1 MQLPAKF
8 PGTDGGFLST
18 SVPVTEIHTR
28 FLSNDRSWT
37 CEPTLSEVVLLSA
50 VSYGV
55 YLLLIAT
62 LGNYWHIFR
71 TFGDNQAYVW
81 IAEGIRSWNFHSIKE
96 WQFFGLP
103 YVMVAFSFVTHTSYW
118 TAILT
123 LCAICGFVA
132 IALSD
137 RLWGGWVAGV
147 FAVCSRDWMER
158 AVIGGAE
165 PLFLALLFAS
175 FLAARREKWLLAAF
189 LAAFSTTVRPMGIFA
204 LIAIGLV
211 LLIRRQYKT
220 LAGAC
225 LIGLIIGTIYVLPLR
240 LYMGTALA
248 NVKAYGAAD
257 GSGGKPITLPFY
269 ALLQNKMPGLST
281 SLNLARAGCWIALVL
296 LGVLAMFRNERFR
309 DYARKHLVESI
320 FCGLYIGLLF
330 TYNSPWARIAFPR
343 YVIPVIPFMILS
355 LLPWIPKDRRLLWA
369 FGILSAILSAA
380 ETYGFTST
388 LERLRQLL

>member
-1 MQLPAKF
+1 
-8 PGTDGGFLST
+8 LST
-18 SVPVTEIHTR
+18 SVSVAKVHTHVQ
-28 FLSNDRSWT
+28 SNDRSWT
-37 CEPTLSEVVLLSA
+37 CEPSLREVVLLSA
-50 VSYGV
+50 ISYGV
-55 YLLLIAT
+55 YLLLIAI

-81 IAEGIRSWNFHSIKE
+81 IAEGIRNWNFHSIKE

-118 TAILT
+118 TAILI
-123 LCAICGFVA
+123 LCVICGFMA
-132 IALSD
+132 IAFAD

-147 FAVCSRDWMER
+147 FAVCSRDWIER
-158 AVIGGAE
+158 TVIGGAE
-165 PLFLALLFAS
+165 PLFLALLFGS

-189 LAAFSTTVRPMGIFA
+189 LAAFSAVVRPMGVFA
-204 LIAIGLV
+204 LVAIGLV
-211 LLIRRQYKT
+211 LLIRREYGR
-220 LAGAC
+220 LVGASA
-225 LIGLIIGTIYVLPLR
+225 IGATVGALYVLPLKM
-240 LYMGTALA
+240 YMGTALA

-257 GSGGKPITLPFY
+257 GSGGKPIALPFY
-269 ALLQNKMPGLST
+269 ALLQNKMPALST

-296 LGVLAMFRNERFR
+296 LAVLAMFWNERFR
-309 DYARKHLVESI
+309 EYTRKHLVESI

-388 LERLRQLL
+388 LERLRQFL